1 MLKKQFHNSGS
12 ILEHIP
18 MQATPGRPSR
28 LTETLWLQ
36 KNLKRS
42 SRYLFL
48 KFLNQPGILSADIG
62 RKFMEQMISLFIV
75 CFLVVPL
82 HLFLLLRKGIWK
94 KPIFITREI
103 TGQQGE
109 SLQIRYFNL
118 SWKPARETALF
129 YQVLAGKIGLAGRS
143 IEDFSNLEPSPE
155 NSYVREMKPGIF
167 SLWHLRNNSNIGHEG
182 QKRTEWEYCF
192 NKGLASD
199 FLLILRAI
207 PASIFNCRVKES
219 TNFLNLF
226 GITLANLT
234 MIQAVTRIEEAV
246 KNEQTEAIFFVNPD
260 CLNKT
265 VTDSTYRK
273 ILQKADQIFPDGI
286 GLTIAAKIM
295 GSPLEENVNGTDM
308 LPFLCEMA
316 AGNGY
321 SLFLLGAKPG
331 VAEIMAENLQSR
343 FQVSIAGT
351 HHGYFDHPK
360 ESDAL
365 VEKINQSGADIV
377 LVAFGA
383 PLQEKWISAHKQEL
397 KPHVLLGVGGLFDFF
412 SGRTKRAPR
421 WLREIGLEWGYR
433 ILQEPGRMWQRY
445 VIGNPLFLIRV
456 LLWKIKVTG
465 RRQS

>member
-1 MLKKQFHNSGS
+1 MLKKQFYNSGS
-12 ILEHIP
+12 ILKNIP
-18 MQATPGRPSR
+18 LQATPKGRTR
-28 LTETLWLQ
+28 LSDTLWLQ
-36 KNLKRS
+36 RNLKNS
-42 SRYLFL
+42 SKYLFI
-48 KFLNQPGILSADIG
+48 KFLNQPGILPADIG

-94 KPIFITREI
+94 KPIFTTREI

-118 SWKPARETALF
+118 SWRPARETALF

-167 SLWHLRNNSNIGHEG
+167 SLWHLRKNSNIGHEG

-207 PASIFNCRVKES
+207 PASTFKSKVNERKNSI
-219 TNFLNLF
+219 NLF
-226 GITLANLT
+226 GFTLANLT
-234 MIQAVTRIEEAV
+234 MTQAVTRIEEVV
-246 KNEQTEAIFFVNPD
+246 KNDQSETMFFVNPD
-260 CLNKT
+260 CLNKA

-316 AGNGY
+316 ASNDY

-343 FQVSIAGT
+343 FQVPIAGT
-351 HHGYFDHPK
+351 HHGYFDHAK
-360 ESDAL
+360 ESDEI

-383 PLQEKWISAHKQEL
+383 PQQEKWISTHKQEL
-397 KPHVLLGVGGLFDFF
+397 KPHALLGVGGLFDFF

-421 WLREIGLEWGYR
+421 WLREIGLEWVYR
-433 ILQEPGRMWQRY
+433 ILQEPGRMWRRY
-445 VIGNPLFLIRV
+445 VIGNPLFLMRV